1 MLTHCHSPAFS
12 KIFYIQ
18 LLLPRTNGKGGH
30 FSGWAVPLPRAF
42 QTTVTLMLAPG
53 EEYERRG
60 TLGIHRT
67 ASGLEL
73 ISEKQELELKKKNYY
88 WLQMLSFFFY
98 FS

>member
-1 MLTHCHSPAFS
+1 
-12 KIFYIQ
+12 
-18 LLLPRTNGKGGH
+18 
-30 FSGWAVPLPRAF
+30 
-42 QTTVTLMLAPG
+42 MLAPG